1 MCHCQLTR
9 ALIVT
14 LDWYSSFSQDE
25 RGRLAEQ
32 SHLIRPN
39 TYESERIG
47 LTCIRFIK
55 HRFWACSRRYYVP
68 DVAFH
73 RQRTINVSLLDHAR
87 LLLPLHV
94 TTHLQVPCR
103 PLTGLNAATSSIL
116 LHSSAL
122 YPAVRLACSVRS
134 PIHCSEYLSLILSSV
149 FPVTVVPAYSII
161 PHSRGILDQLNQSTL
176 WHLWMNA
183 NILAIWYARSCI
195 TLLLF
200 AISFLQR
207 VSLACYAERCISY
220 DRFRPSVC
228 PSQSGIM
235 SKRLKLG

>member
-1 MCHCQLTR
+1 LLLSSACVISFRGSKNWCLFWDRKVKSQASYSCVASLRMQHVMCHCQLTR

-25 RGRLAEQ
+25 RGRLAKQ

-149 FPVTVVPAYSII
+149 FPVTVVPA
-161 PHSRGILDQLNQSTL
+161 
-176 WHLWMNA
+176 
-183 NILAIWYARSCI
+183 
-195 TLLLF
+195 
-200 AISFLQR
+200 
-207 VSLACYAERCISY
+207 
-220 DRFRPSVC
+220 
-228 PSQSGIM
+228 
-235 SKRLKLG
+235 